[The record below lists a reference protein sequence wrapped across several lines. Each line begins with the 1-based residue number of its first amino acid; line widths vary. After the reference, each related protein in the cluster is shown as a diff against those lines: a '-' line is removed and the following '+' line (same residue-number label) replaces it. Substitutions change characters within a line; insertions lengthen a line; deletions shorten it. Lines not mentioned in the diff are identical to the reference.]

1 MTRIARKS
9 GQTGALA
16 VELGLLMLP
25 LVMLLF
31 GITEFGR
38 ALYQYNTIAKGVRDG
53 VRHLSQYAPGDP
65 TRIDQ
70 AKCLAVF
77 GTLDCDGTALV
88 AGLTKRMV
96 TVRDRS
102 TDAGAYQLQETGRG
116 ALNLVEV
123 SVDGFVF
130 DSLAPLFVPHIAFAS
145 IGATMVQVP

>member
-1 MTRIARKS
+1 MTSIARKS
-9 GQTGALA
+9 GQAGTLA
-16 VELGLLMLP
+16 IELALLMVP

-38 ALYQYNTIAKGVRDG
+38 ALYQYNTVAKGVRDG

-65 TRIDQ
+65 ARIAE

-77 GTLDCDGTALV
+77 GTLDCNGTALV
-88 AGLTKRMV
+88 TGLTTALV

-116 ALNLVEV
+116 ALNLVAV
-123 SVDGFVF
+123 SVDGYMF
-130 DSLAPLFVPHIAFAS
+130 DSLAPLFVPDIAFAS